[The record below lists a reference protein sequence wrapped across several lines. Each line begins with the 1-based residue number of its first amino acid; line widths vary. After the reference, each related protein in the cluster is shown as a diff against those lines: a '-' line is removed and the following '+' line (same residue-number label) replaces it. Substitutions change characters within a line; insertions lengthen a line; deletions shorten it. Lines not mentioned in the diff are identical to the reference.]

1 MSVDDNPIKLPIDL
15 KAISSDVVREK
26 RSRSFPPL
34 LMFRIAIANW
44 FIVSVPFS
52 VCMMIGVQRTPTE
65 VDIYGKH
72 PTINS

>member
-1 MSVDDNPIKLPIDL
+1 MSVDDNPIKLPIDF
-15 KAISSDVVREK
+15 KAISSDVVRLK

-52 VCMMIGVQRTPTE
+52 VSV
-65 VDIYGKH
+65 
-72 PTINS
+72 